1 MSEIQAVLTA
11 LENAP
16 TLLAS
21 LILAVPE
28 PLRRRRPA
36 PGRWSAHENLCHLTS
51 LEPRFRA
58 PSGAHARRR
67 RSGSRAPLPPPPKSR
82 TERCSA
88 WISKRPSPPSPASGA
103 SSRAR
108 LRELPDEAWKRSARH
123 PDYASY
129 NVFVL
134 ARHMVV
140 HDMLHGYR
148 IEETLQRREWPDE
161 IAGAPPEPEHPTVE
175 TGLPGT
181 LGGMK
186 PGEVNI
192 LGPFAVPGLA
202 PRLVRVY
209 LPRNYN
215 PAEPHFGLYL
225 FDGQND
231 FDDMPSFSGG
241 WYVHEAVEGL
251 AKTKRPV
258 PVVIGID
265 HGGAER
271 ILELSPF
278 AVEEAN
284 GKLEILLAWVTG
296 QLMPALTA
304 ELNLIPGPLG
314 AVIGGSSMGGLAA
327 FWSHF
332 RHPEAFG
339 GSLVMSPSF
348 WLSNQAI
355 FADIAAR
362 PTPEVSRLYLDAGA
376 REDKGRVVEAVKTM
390 AEHLVGRGYDSDRLM
405 WRADSRGTHSEGSW
419 RRRLPA
425 ALRFM
430 YRRG

>member
-1 MSEIQAVLTA
+1 LSEIQAVLTA

-16 TLLAS
+16 ALLAS
-21 LILAVPE
+21 LIQAVPE

-36 PGRWSAHENLCHLTS
+36 PAKWSAHEHLCHLTT

-58 PSGAHARRR
+58 RLERMLAEDDPDVE
-67 RSGSRAPLPPPPKSR
+67 PLS
-82 TERCSA
+82 
-88 WISKRPSPPSPASGA
+88 PSPEDETGA
-103 SSRAR
+103 LLCLDLEEALAAFARDRGDFAAR
-108 LRELPDEAWKRSARH
+108 LRELPEEGWKRRAKH
-123 PDYASY
+123 PDYETY
-129 NVFVL
+129 DVFVL

-161 IAGAPPEPEHPTVE
+161 VPVSPPEVENPTVE
-175 TGLPGT
+175 AGIPGA
-181 LGGMK
+181 LAGMK
-186 PGEVNI
+186 TGEVNL

-202 PRLVRVY
+202 ARLIRVY
-209 LPRNYN
+209 LPRGYN

-231 FDDMPSFSGG
+231 FDDAPSFSGG
-241 WYVHEAVEGL
+241 WHVHEAVEGL

-271 ILELSPF
+271 IFELSPF
-278 AVEEAN
+278 AVEEQN
-284 GKLEILLAWVTG
+284 GKLEVLLDWVTG
-296 QLMPALTA
+296 HLMPALTA
-304 ELNLIPGPLG
+304 ELNLLPGPFG

-355 FADIAAR
+355 FGDVAAR
-362 PTPEVSRLYLDAGA
+362 PNPEVSRLYLDAGA

-405 WRADSRGTHSEGSW
+405 WRADPRGTHSEASW

-430 YRRG
+430 YRKG

>member
-16 TLLAS
+16 ALLAS
-21 LILAVPE
+21 LIQAVPE

-36 PGRWSAHENLCHLTS
+36 PAKWSAHEHLCHVTS

-58 PSGAHARRR
+58 RLERMLSEDN
-67 RSGSRAPLPPPPKSR
+67 PLVEPL
-82 TERCSA
+82 
-88 WISKRPSPPSPASGA
+88 SPAPEDHTGA
-103 SSRAR
+103 LLCLDLDEALAAFTRDRGELAAR
-108 LRELPDEAWKRSARH
+108 LRELPEEGWKRRAKH
-123 PDYASY
+123 PDYETY
-129 NVFVL
+129 DVFVL

-161 IAGAPPEPEHPTVE
+161 IPEAPPEPVHPVVE
-175 TGLPGT
+175 EGISGSLA
-181 LGGMK
+181 GMK
-186 PGEVNI
+186 TGEVNL

-202 PRLVRVY
+202 PRLIRIY
-209 LPRNYN
+209 LPRGYD
-215 PAEPHFGLYL
+215 PAKPHFGLYL

-231 FDDMPSFSGG
+231 FDDSPSFSGG
-241 WYVHEAVEGL
+241 WFVHDAVEKL

-265 HGGAER
+265 HGGPER
-271 ILELSPF
+271 IFELSPF
-278 AVEEAN
+278 AVEEQN
-284 GKLEILLAWVTG
+284 GKLEILLDWITG
-296 QLMPALTA
+296 HLMPALTA
-304 ELNLIPGPLG
+304 ELNLVPGPFG

-339 GSLVMSPSF
+339 GALVMSPSF

-355 FADIAAR
+355 FADVAAR
-362 PTPEVSRLYLDAGA
+362 PNPDVSRLYLDAGA
-376 REDKGRVVEAVKTM
+376 REDRGRVVEAVKTM

-405 WRADSRGTHSEGSW
+405 WRADARGTHSESSW

>member
-1 MSEIQAVLTA
+1 LSEIQAVLTA

-16 TLLAS
+16 ALLAS
-21 LILAVPE
+21 LIQAVPE

-36 PGRWSAHENLCHLTS
+36 PAKWSAHEHLCHVTS

-58 PSGAHARRR
+58 RLERMLTEDD
-67 RSGSRAPLPPPPKSR
+67 PLVEPL
-82 TERCSA
+82 
-88 WISKRPSPPSPASGA
+88 SPAPEDQTGA
-103 SSRAR
+103 LLS
-108 LRELPDEAWKRSARH
+108 LDLDEALAAFTRDRGELAMLLRGLPEEGWKRRAKH
-123 PDYASY
+123 PDYESY

-134 ARHMVV
+134 ARHMAV

-161 IAGAPPEPEHPTVE
+161 IPEAPPEPVYPVVE
-175 TGLPGT
+175 EGISGSLT
-181 LGGMK
+181 GMK
-186 PGEVNI
+186 TGEVNL

-202 PRLVRVY
+202 PRLIRIY
-209 LPRNYN
+209 LPRNYTL
-215 PAEPHFGLYL
+215 AEAHFGLYL

-231 FDDMPSFSGG
+231 FDDSPSFSGG
-241 WYVHEAVEGL
+241 WFVHDAVEKL

-265 HGGAER
+265 HGGPER
-271 ILELSPF
+271 IFELSPF
-278 AVEEAN
+278 AVEEQN
-284 GKLEILLAWVTG
+284 GKLEILLDWVTG
-296 QLMPALTA
+296 HLMPALTA
-304 ELNLIPGPLG
+304 ELNLVPGPFG

-362 PTPEVSRLYLDAGA
+362 PNPDVSRLYLDAGA
-376 REDKGRVVEAVKTM
+376 REDRGRVVEAVKTM

-405 WRADSRGTHSEGSW
+405 WRADARGTHSESSW